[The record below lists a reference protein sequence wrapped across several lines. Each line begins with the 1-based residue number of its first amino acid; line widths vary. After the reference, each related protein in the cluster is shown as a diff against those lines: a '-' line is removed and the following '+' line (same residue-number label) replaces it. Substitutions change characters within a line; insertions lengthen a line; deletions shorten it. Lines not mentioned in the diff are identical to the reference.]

1 MNDIN
6 SYGMV
11 VKSVSDDRTFAII
24 KTQNSLFG
32 VSFEYDGGVLVK
44 HIFVSVCDDVYI
56 HITNAS
62 EHLLKA
68 FQKTLEGFLK

>member
-1 MNDIN
+1 MN
-6 SYGMV
+6 SYGMI

-32 VSFEYDGGVLVK
+32 VSFEYDGGVIVK

-62 EHLLKA
+62 EHLLKE
-68 FQKTLEGFLK
+68 FQKILQEYLK

>member
-1 MNDIN
+1 MN
-6 SYGMV
+6 SYSMI
-11 VKSVSDDRTFAII
+11 VKSISDDKKFAII

-62 EHLLKA
+62 EYLLKE
-68 FQKTLEGFLK
+68 FQKILQEYLK

>member
-1 MNDIN
+1 MN
-6 SYGMV
+6 SYSMIV
-11 VKSVSDDRTFAII
+11 NSVSDDKTFAII

-32 VSFEYDGGVLVK
+32 VSFEYDSGVLVK

-62 EHLLKA
+62 EHLLKE
-68 FQKTLEGFLK
+68 FQKILQEYLK

>member
-1 MNDIN
+1 MN
-6 SYGMV
+6 SYSMI
-11 VKSVSDDRTFAII
+11 VKSISDDKKFAII

-62 EHLLKA
+62 EHLLKE

>member
-1 MNDIN
+1 MN
-6 SYGMV
+6 SYSMI
-11 VKSVSDDRTFAII
+11 VKSISDDKKFAII

-62 EHLLKA
+62 EHLLKE
-68 FQKTLEGFLK
+68 FQKILQEYLK